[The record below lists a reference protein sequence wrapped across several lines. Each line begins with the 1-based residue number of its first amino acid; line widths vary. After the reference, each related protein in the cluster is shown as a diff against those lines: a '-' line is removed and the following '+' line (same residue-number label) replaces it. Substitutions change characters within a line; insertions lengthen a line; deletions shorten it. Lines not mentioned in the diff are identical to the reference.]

1 MEPSSTRDIFISF
14 KHQTQIDE
22 FTKAYLIVK
31 PRGISNSDRTF
42 KSTVQ
47 LQAFAWESF
56 KLGVVIDDQPVTS
69 VMQLEGTIQLN
80 IIKFRFSKKVI
91 KICRNLEM
99 SKQLG
104 DFVTLLWPS

>member
-1 MEPSSTRDIFISF
+1 MDITMEPSSTRDIFISF
-14 KHQTQIDE
+14 KQQTQIDE

-47 LQAFAWESF
+47 LQAFSWESF

-69 VMQLEGTIQLN
+69 VMQLEGTIQ
-80 IIKFRFSKKVI
+80 F
-91 KICRNLEM
+91 
-99 SKQLG
+99 
-104 DFVTLLWPS
+104 